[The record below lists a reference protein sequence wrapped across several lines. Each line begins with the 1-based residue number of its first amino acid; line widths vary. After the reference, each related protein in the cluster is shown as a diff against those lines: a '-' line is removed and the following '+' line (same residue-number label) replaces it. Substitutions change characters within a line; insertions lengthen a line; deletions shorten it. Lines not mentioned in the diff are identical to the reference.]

1 MELRQLKYF
10 KEACEL
16 QNFSEAA
23 RVLHI
28 SQSTLSQQIKQLED
42 ELDVLLFDRI
52 GKRIVPTEA
61 GLAFLPYAV
70 RAIRD
75 AENGKQI
82 IRDLKGIETGVLHV
96 GVTYSMSPLL
106 IAALGLFSKTY
117 PKIKV
122 NVSFGT
128 SEELL
133 DRLEANQLDFVLSFK
148 PEGVSEHMETMPLF
162 SSMLRFIVHCSHPLA
177 ELSSITLKRLS
188 ETPLILPGKGFATR
202 KRIDDLCRKH
212 QLELT
217 VGVEMNDVHTIIHT
231 LREGYW
237 GTILTQAA
245 VRGEENL
252 VQIPILCADKLTSQG
267 FLKTCLQYAA
277 GRDLFWAQG
286 DYRKKSALAFADFLR
301 KVAGGEERS

>member
-148 PEGVSEHMETMPLF
+148 PEGVSEHLETMPLF

-202 KRIDDLCRKH
+202 KRVDALCRKH

-267 FLKTCLQYAA
+267 FL
-277 GRDLFWAQG
+277 FWAQG

-301 KVAGGEERS
+301 KLAGGEERS

>member
-1 MELRQLKYF
+1 
-10 KEACEL
+10 
-16 QNFSEAA
+16 
-23 RVLHI
+23 
-28 SQSTLSQQIKQLED
+28 
-42 ELDVLLFDRI
+42 VLLFDRI

-148 PEGVSEHMETMPLF
+148 PEGVSEHLETMPLF

-188 ETPLILPGKGFATR
+188 ETPLILPGKGFVTR
-202 KRIDDLCRKH
+202 KRVDDLCRKH

-231 LREGYW
+231 LRRLLGNDIDAGGCTWRREP
-237 GTILTQAA
+237 GTNSDTMCRQ
-245 VRGEENL
+245 
-252 VQIPILCADKLTSQG
+252 
-267 FLKTCLQYAA
+267 
-277 GRDLFWAQG
+277 
-286 DYRKKSALAFADFLR
+286 ADFTRLFVLGTGR
-301 KVAGGEERS
+301 LP

>member
-267 FLKTCLQYAA
+267 FL
-277 GRDLFWAQG
+277 FWDREITVRNRHWLLLIFSERWQ
-286 DYRKKSALAFADFLR
+286 
-301 KVAGGEERS
+301 EEKREAK

>member
-52 GKRIVPTEA
+52 GKRVVPTEA

-148 PEGVSEHMETMPLF
+148 PEGVSEHLETMPLF
-162 SSMLRFIVHCSHPLA
+162 SSMLCFIVHCSHPLA

-202 KRIDDLCRKH
+202 K
-212 QLELT
+212 
-217 VGVEMNDVHTIIHT
+217 
-231 LREGYW
+231 
-237 GTILTQAA
+237 
-245 VRGEENL
+245 
-252 VQIPILCADKLTSQG
+252 
-267 FLKTCLQYAA
+267 
-277 GRDLFWAQG
+277 
-286 DYRKKSALAFADFLR
+286 KSR
-301 KVAGGEERS
+301 

>member
-82 IRDLKGIETGVLHV
+82 IRDLKGIETGVLYV

-148 PEGVSEHMETMPLF
+148 PEGVSEHLETMPLF
-162 SSMLRFIVHCSHPLA
+162 SSMPLFYRALLSSVGKIIVHYFETA
-177 ELSSITLKRLS
+177 FRNSIDS
-188 ETPLILPGKGFATR
+188 AG
-202 KRIDDLCRKH
+202 KRICHSKKSRRPVP
-212 QLELT
+212 EAS
-217 VGVEMNDVHTIIHT
+217 VGVDGRRGDERRAYHHSYLARRLLGNDIDAGGCTGR
-231 LREGYW
+231 REP
-237 GTILTQAA
+237 GTNSDTMCRQ
-245 VRGEENL
+245 
-252 VQIPILCADKLTSQG
+252 
-267 FLKTCLQYAA
+267 
-277 GRDLFWAQG
+277 
-286 DYRKKSALAFADFLR
+286 ADFTRLFVLGTGR
-301 KVAGGEERS
+301 LP

>member
-61 GLAFLPYAV
+61 GLAFLSYAV

-148 PEGVSEHMETMPLF
+148 PEGVSEHLETMPLF

-188 ETPLILPGKGFATR
+188 ETPLILPGKDLPPEKSRRPVPEASVGADGRRGDERRAYHHSYFAR
-202 KRIDDLCRKH
+202 RLLGNDIDAGGCTWRREPCTNSDIVCR
-212 QLELT
+212 Q
-217 VGVEMNDVHTIIHT
+217 
-231 LREGYW
+231 
-237 GTILTQAA
+237 
-245 VRGEENL
+245 
-252 VQIPILCADKLTSQG
+252 
-267 FLKTCLQYAA
+267 
-277 GRDLFWAQG
+277 
-286 DYRKKSALAFADFLR
+286 ADFTRFFVLGTGR
-301 KVAGGEERS
+301 LP

>member
-237 GTILTQAA
+237 GNDI
-245 VRGEENL
+245 
-252 VQIPILCADKLTSQG
+252 D
-267 FLKTCLQYAA
+267 
-277 GRDLFWAQG
+277 
-286 DYRKKSALAFADFLR
+286 
-301 KVAGGEERS
+301 AGGCTGRREPGTNSDTMCRQTDFTGLFVLGTGRLP

>member
-96 GVTYSMSPLL
+96 GVTYSMCPLL
-106 IAALGLFSKTY
+106 IAALGLFS
-117 PKIKV
+117 P
-122 NVSFGT
+122 
-128 SEELL
+128 
-133 DRLEANQLDFVLSFK
+133 
-148 PEGVSEHMETMPLF
+148 
-162 SSMLRFIVHCSHPLA
+162 
-177 ELSSITLKRLS
+177 
-188 ETPLILPGKGFATR
+188 
-202 KRIDDLCRKH
+202 
-212 QLELT
+212 
-217 VGVEMNDVHTIIHT
+217 
-231 LREGYW
+231 
-237 GTILTQAA
+237 
-245 VRGEENL
+245 
-252 VQIPILCADKLTSQG
+252 QI
-267 FLKTCLQYAA
+267 
-277 GRDLFWAQG
+277 RN
-286 DYRKKSALAFADFLR
+286 
-301 KVAGGEERS
+301 